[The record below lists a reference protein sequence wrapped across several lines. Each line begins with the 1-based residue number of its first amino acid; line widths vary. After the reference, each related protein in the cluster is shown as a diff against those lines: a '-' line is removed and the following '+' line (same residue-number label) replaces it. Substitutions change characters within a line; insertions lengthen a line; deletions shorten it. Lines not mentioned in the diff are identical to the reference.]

1 MGALRRCPGHARA
14 VRKLTTS
21 SSSTT
26 AAAAGL
32 LMLLLRLLLLLLRWL
47 RLRLSRPRAG
57 PMSTVSAQGGAG
69 RGGAG
74 AF

>member
-32 LMLLLRLLLLLLRWL
+32 LMLLLRLLLLLRWL